1 MRIAAIGLAGALG
14 LALSALSA
22 NAAPFVPAPAGAD
35 SAIIEVA
42 GGCGSGFHQN
52 RWGRCVPHRYSPARP
67 RMYHR
72 YAQPRGY
79 WRWHSPTDFM
89 ARDLNRHELGR
100 LHSGGGYY
108 REPGFGTGY

>member
-1 MRIAAIGLAGALG
+1 MRIASIGLAGALG
-14 LALSALSA
+14 LAVSALSA

-35 SAIIEVA
+35 SAIMEVA
-42 GGCGSGFHQN
+42 GGCGRGFHQN
-52 RWGRCVPHRYSPARP
+52 RWGRCVPHRYSQARP
-67 RMYHR
+67 RVYHR
-72 YAQPRGY
+72 YAQPRTY

-108 REPGFGTGY
+108 RAPGLGTGY